1 MPDGQK
7 QARLFLSGEAGTTA
21 VEYGLIA
28 MLVSVATITAL
39 WLLGDTM
46 GELYAVDAKA
56 VSGAIEGQ
64 E

>member
-1 MPDGQK
+1 MTISQQQK
-7 QARLFLSGEAGTTA
+7 RLFLADESGTTA

-39 WLLGDTM
+39 WLLGDSM

-56 VSGAIEGQ
+56 VSGAIEG
-64 E
+64 ED